1 MNVTIAIPTFNRS
14 RYIGKAIESV
24 LEQTYQDF
32 ELLVIDNA
40 STDNTE
46 DVVHSF
52 MDKRIRYVKN
62 EKNIGIIGNWNKC
75 VQLSSGKY
83 LTILGD
89 DDILSK
95 RFLEE
100 SMAVHNSHPTVG
112 FTFAHCNK
120 VDETGNFIKRWGYDF
135 TPAGLIE
142 GLDYLFYTLDYEACL
157 TNSSTVLLKK
167 EVFNSLEGFRIE
179 FARNVFDF
187 NMWIRI
193 ASLYDIFF
201 INEVL
206 CDYRIHDNQVSQ
218 LHWREKK
225 TGKIGTY
232 LELFNII
239 SILQEKEYELKKDY
253 VISKLRSLTKN
264 LSEFLLAS
272 DSEL

>member
-14 RYIGKAIESV
+14 RYIDKAIESV

-52 MDKRIRYVKN
+52 VDKRIRYVKN

-89 DDILSK
+89 DDILSN
-95 RFLEE
+95 RFLKE
-100 SMAVHNSHPTVG
+100 SMAVNNSHPTVG

-120 VDETGNFIKRWGYDF
+120 IDETGNFIKRWGYDF

-225 TGKIGTY
+225 TGKVGTY

-239 SILQEKEYELKKDY
+239 SILQEKGYELKKDY

-264 LSEFLLAS
+264 LSEFLLAF

>member
-52 MDKRIRYVKN
+52 VDKRIRYVKN

-225 TGKIGTY
+225 TGKVGTY

-239 SILQEKEYELKKDY
+239 SILQEKGYELKKDY

-264 LSEFLLAS
+264 LSEFLLAF